1 MKKMIAA
8 LQVSVDGFIEG
19 PNGELDWVAE
29 WSNDVDL
36 LNQVDTCVLGG
47 GMYPGYEQ
55 YWMAILANPEGILAF
70 TGRKPTKGEIDYA
83 AFADKTPHIVLSTT
97 LEKAA
102 WQTTNIVRDIEDIRK
117 LKRQPGK
124 DIYVVGGANFV
135 SNLLNHGLIDELRL
149 AIQPVIIGG
158 GKALF
163 KDVKGRHGL
172 ILKDAKTMASG
183 EVQLIYKTS

>member
-1 MKKMIAA
+1 MIAA
-8 LQVSVDGFIEG
+8 LQVSVDGFVEG

-29 WSNDVDL
+29 WSNDINL
-36 LNQVDTCVLGG
+36 LNQVDTCILGG

-55 YWMAILANPEGILAF
+55 YWTSIIANPVGILAF
-70 TGRKPTKGEIDYA
+70 TGRKPTIGEIEYA
-83 AFADKTPHIVLSTT
+83 AFADKTPHYVLSTT

-102 WQTTNIVRDIEDIRK
+102 WKTTNIVRDIEDIRK
-117 LKRQPGK
+117 LKQQPGK

-149 AIQPVIIGG
+149 AIQPVVIGG

-163 KDVKGRHGL
+163 KDVTGRHGL
-172 ILKDAKTMASG
+172 ILKDVKRLASG
-183 EVQLIYKTS
+183 EVSIIYKTS

>member
-1 MKKMIAA
+1 MKKMIADFKI
-8 LQVSVDGFIEG
+8 SVDGFIEG

-29 WSNDVDL
+29 WSNDMDL

-47 GMYPGYEQ
+47 GMYPVYEQ
-55 YWMAILANPEGILAF
+55 YWTAVQENPEGILAF

-83 AFADKTPHIVLSTT
+83 AFAYKTLHFVLSTT

-102 WQTTNIVRDIEDIRK
+102 WQNTNIVRDIEDIK
-117 LKRQPGK
+117 NLKQQPGK
-124 DIYVVGGANFV
+124 DIYVVGGANLV
-135 SNLLNHGLIDELRL
+135 SNLMNHGLIDELRL
-149 AIQPVIIGG
+149 AIQPIVIGG

-172 ILKDAKTMASG
+172 KLKDVKTLKSG
-183 EVQLIYKTS
+183 EVRDRKSVV

>member
-1 MKKMIAA
+1 MIAA

-29 WSNDVDL
+29 WSNDMDL

-55 YWMAILANPEGILAF
+55 YWTAILANPGGILEF

-83 AFADKTPHIVLSTT
+83 AFADKTPHYVLSTT

-102 WQTTNIVRDIEDIRK
+102 WQTTSIVRAIEDIRE
-117 LKRQPGK
+117 LKNQPGK

-135 SNLLNHGLIDELRL
+135 SNLLNYGLVDELRL

-163 KDVKGRHGL
+163 KDVEGRHGL
-172 ILKDAKTMASG
+172 KLKDVKTRASG
-183 EVQLIYKTS
+183 EVSLIYKTSQ